1 MLYAIHEQ
9 NIMLIWIILV
19 FSEYREAFNLFDRD
33 KSGEISIRELEIAM
47 RSLGQNPSEEELK
60 RLIAE
65 VDKDG
70 KKQRGPSDLE
80 VILRELY
87 A

>member
-1 MLYAIHEQ
+1 MLYDIHEQ

>member
-1 MLYAIHEQ
+1 
-9 NIMLIWIILV
+9 MLIWIILV

>member
-1 MLYAIHEQ
+1 
-9 NIMLIWIILV
+9 
-19 FSEYREAFNLFDRD
+19 
-33 KSGEISIRELEIAM
+33 M